1 MWGQV
6 NDGRRI
12 QGVLRPAGVDQPAE
26 HFAVGCACVGSLEI
40 RDEGA
45 GVTEQD
51 VRGHVVCLW
60 IIAGILL
67 FVGSLHNRAFV
78 NLTERIEALEQS
90 ETSKA
95 QQ

>member
-1 MWGQV
+1 MS
-6 NDGRRI
+6 NDKI
-12 QGVLRPAGVDQPAE
+12 KE
-26 HFAVGCACVGSLEI
+26 HIF
-40 RDEGA
+40 
-45 GVTEQD
+45 
-51 VRGHVVCLW
+51 CLW

-67 FVGSLHNRAFV
+67 FVSSLHNRAFV